1 MERIIKKALIVMR
14 FYVIF
19 GLLNYSL
26 AYMLISLK
34 HSQGVETSVGLAAF
48 FYFEWLILSPIVTL
62 MTVFMRLLNV
72 NRYMLNTIGNVVISS
87 FMISVIYYVLY
98 IKIANMFLQPILAA
112 LIWGVAQNIYLKY
125 YRS

>member
-14 FYVIF
+14 FYIIF

-34 HSQGVETSVGLAAF
+34 HNQGVETSVGLAAF
-48 FYFEWLILSPIVTL
+48 FYFEWLILSPIVTI
-62 MTVFMRLLNV
+62 MTVFMRLLNL
-72 NRYMLNTIGNVVISS
+72 NRYMLNTIGMVVLSS

-98 IKIANMFLQPILAA
+98 LKIANVFLQPILAA
-112 LIWGVAQNIYLKY
+112 LIWGVAQNIYIKY
-125 YRS
+125 YRN